1 MAFARPE
8 VPVSTATNPSSQLRR
23 GVSSSLLFFF
33 VIGDILGSGIYAM
46 VGLVA
51 GRAGGLAWLSFA
63 LAVLFAVLTAF
74 SYAEL
79 VTKYPKAAGA
89 SLYVSKAFK
98 SDFFSFLVT
107 FCLLAAGLSA
117 IGSLAQVF
125 GGRYFQE
132 FLQVPSLIVAAVFV
146 LMIALINFR
155 GITESMRANLAMSL
169 LELSGLLII
178 IGIGIAV
185 LVNGQA
191 DLSRPFQFSN
201 TESPWTAVLG
211 GATLAF
217 FAVIGFENAANL
229 AEEAHNPTRA
239 FPRALLG
246 GILLAGL
253 LYVAVSF
260 IAAMV
265 VPIQTLAGSTGPL
278 LEVVKAGPL
287 PLPGWLFS
295 LIALVAVT
303 NTALAAHIMVSRVM
317 YGMANE
323 GVLPRVFS
331 LLHPERRTPWVSIV
345 FATVV
350 VMVLML
356 TADLARL
363 ADTTVVF
370 ILMVFILVNVSL
382 IKLRRDR
389 VEHQHF
395 QAPIIIPYLAIAAC
409 LLILSQQSL
418 GTWLY
423 AGAVALVGAALY
435 VVNVSV
441 RRRFDQKKIG

>member
-1 MAFARPE
+1 M
-8 VPVSTATNPSSQLRR
+8 
-23 GVSSSLLFFF
+23 
-33 VIGDILGSGIYAM
+33 
-46 VGLVA
+46 
-51 GRAGGLAWLSFA
+51 
-63 LAVLFAVLTAF
+63 
-74 SYAEL
+74 
-79 VTKYPKAAGA
+79 
-89 SLYVSKAFK
+89 
-98 SDFFSFLVT
+98 
-107 FCLLAAGLSA
+107 
-117 IGSLAQVF
+117 
-125 GGRYFQE
+125 
-132 FLQVPSLIVAAVFV
+132 
-146 LMIALINFR
+146 
-155 GITESMRANLAMSL
+155 
-169 LELSGLLII
+169 
-178 IGIGIAV
+178 
-185 LVNGQA
+185 NGQA
-191 DLSRPFQFSN
+191 DLSRPFQFSS
-201 TESPWTAVLG
+201 TESSWTSVLG

-229 AEEAHNPTRA
+229 AEEARNPTRA
-239 FPRALLG
+239 FPRALIG

-260 IAAMV
+260 VAAMV
-265 VPIQTLAGSTGPL
+265 VPIQTLANSTGPL

-323 GVLPRVFS
+323 GVLPKVFS
-331 LLHPERRTPWVSIV
+331 TLHAERRTPWVAIV

-350 VMVLML
+350 VMLLML

-370 ILMVFILVNVSL
+370 ILIVFVLVNVSL

-395 QAPIIIPYLAIAAC
+395 QAPIVIPYLAIVAC
-409 LLILSQQSL
+409 LIILWQQSL

-423 AGAVALVGAALY
+423 AGAIALIGVGLY
-435 VVNVSV
+435 VVNVAA
-441 RRRFDQKKIG
+441 RKRFNQEKIG

>member
-1 MAFARPE
+1 MAIARETMTASLPNS
-8 VPVSTATNPSSQLRR
+8 STELKR
-23 GVSSSLLFFF
+23 GVSSLLLFFF
-33 VIGDILGSGIYAM
+33 VVGDILGSGIYAM

-51 GRAGGLAWLSFA
+51 GRAGGVAWISFA
-63 LAVLFAVLTAF
+63 VAVLFALLTAF

-89 SLYVSKAFK
+89 SLYVNRAFK
-98 SDFFSFLVT
+98 SEFFSFLVT

-132 FLQVPSLIVAAVFV
+132 FLPAPTFIVAALFV
-146 LMIALINFR
+146 IGLAAINFR
-155 GITESMRANLAMSL
+155 GITESMRANLVMSL
-169 LELSGLLII
+169 LELGGLLII
-178 IGIGIAV
+178 IVIGIAV
-185 LVNGQA
+185 FAGGQA

-201 TESPWTAVLG
+201 QEAPLSAILG

-229 AEEAHNPTRA
+229 AEEARNPTRA

-253 LYVAVSF
+253 LYVAVAF

-278 LEVVKAGPL
+278 LEVVRAGPL

-295 LIALVAVT
+295 LIALIAVT

-323 GVLPRVFS
+323 GVLPKVFS
-331 LLHPERRTPWVSIV
+331 TVHPERRTPWIAIV
-345 FATVV
+345 VATVV
-350 VMVLML
+350 VLLLML
-356 TADLARL
+356 TADVARL

-382 IKLRRDR
+382 IKLRSDP
-389 VEHQHF
+389 VDHAHF
-395 QAPIIIPYLAIAAC
+395 RAPIFIPYLAIVAC
-409 LLILSQQSL
+409 IIILSQQNM

-423 AGAVALVGAALY
+423 AGAIALVGAALY
-435 VVNVSV
+435 FVNGAAK
-441 RRRFDQKKIG
+441 RRLESRGQG